1 MGLVEPNGD
10 KVDAQVDP
18 YFTSQCKG
26 DDVVNGGKTS
36 FGSYPK
42 EGYKSDLKSP
52 FKLHNE
58 AKDKHI
64 SVGFEPKYLV

>member
-1 MGLVEPNGD
+1 MGLAESNGA

-18 YFTSQCKG
+18 YFTSQCKE
-26 DDVVNGGKTS
+26 DDAVNGGKTY

-52 FKLHNE
+52 FGIYNE
-58 AKDKHI
+58 AEDKHT
-64 SVGFEPKYLV
+64 SVGCEP